1 MSDATAPRSKDRS
14 AESLMD
20 VMNSVLQKRIKSV
33 ARSVQH
39 RYTKRINEL
48 ENENQHLKSVIDF
61 YRKCCY
67 IQPQYIENQLDRHQ
81 STEKPRTSSVAV
93 NPGICYQQSETQ
105 PETHKVKV
113 NIISMEE
120 KTGPQAIQSAPK
132 PVNLAVLT
140 AKSPAVITAKN
151 PTVLTVK
158 SPAVITAAHSASSE
172 VMEGLEVLISVE
184 KDTIN
189 DYEDFN
195 DDTAHAFDIIDP
207 RYEILKKIKTIISPI
222 IIINT
227 INDIS
232 KLYKESK
239 KFISK
244 RWISSY
250 RKELRI

>member
-1 MSDATAPRSKDRS
+1 
-14 AESLMD
+14 
-20 VMNSVLQKRIKSV
+20 
-33 ARSVQH
+33 
-39 RYTKRINEL
+39 
-48 ENENQHLKSVIDF
+48 
-61 YRKCCY
+61 
-67 IQPQYIENQLDRHQ
+67 
-81 STEKPRTSSVAV
+81 
-93 NPGICYQQSETQ
+93 
-105 PETHKVKV
+105 
-113 NIISMEE
+113 MEE

-250 RKELRI
+250 ISQRIKDLDPKDHDQIQLFFYTFSKCYYVENIKMNEFEQRIRLSKNQRLEVYDIEVEDE